1 MSADAVRPDFLVL
14 GAQKCATSWLYY
26 CLREHPELHLPE
38 HKREYEYIGG
48 DLYAERGPDWYFSLL
63 AGKKD
68 SQRAGAVSV
77 DYLTDPRSAPEV
89 RKQVPNV
96 KLIASLREPVSR
108 AMSAYF
114 WYLRKGHIPDVG
126 VEQALEQG
134 MLAATRPAA
143 ANEFFRDLVTRG
155 FYDEQLARYR
165 ALFPANQML
174 VVLYEDIAAD
184 PMAVLEQVFA
194 FIGVDPTFVPPSIST
209 TPKKNTYS
217 RPLIEIERLT
227 SRLPDLPRRAF
238 AKVIDA
244 INGWTSGAGTGG
256 AGTGGEGRPEI
267 PTDLRQRLRE
277 LYRPHQ
283 AALQQMLQELPESQ
297 RPAGSLKDRWS

>member
-1 MSADAVRPDFLVL
+1 MSADVVRPDFLVL

-48 DLYAERGPDWYFSLL
+48 DLYRERGAEWYFSLL
-63 AGKKD
+63 AGRKD
-68 SQRAGAVSV
+68 TQRAGAVSV

-89 RKQVPNV
+89 RAQLPGV

-114 WYLRKGHIPDVG
+114 WYLRKGHVPDVG
-126 VEQALEQG
+126 VARALEQG
-134 MLAATRPAA
+134 MQEPGTSATNADRY
-143 ANEFFRDLVTRG
+143 FRDLITRG

-165 ALFPANQML
+165 ALFPPSQVMI
-174 VVLYEDIAAD
+174 VLYEDIARD
-184 PMAVLEQVFA
+184 PLSVLKELFT
-194 FIGVDPTFVPPSIST
+194 FLGVDPGFVPPSIST

-217 RPLIEIERLT
+217 RPLIALERLT
-227 SRLPDLPRRAF
+227 SLLPDLPRRVF
-238 AKVIDA
+238 AKGIDA
-244 INGWTSGAGTGG
+244 INGWTSGG
-256 AGTGGEGRPEI
+256 APSDRPDI
-267 PTDLRQRLRE
+267 PTDLRQRLRA

-283 AALQQMLQELPESQ
+283 AALQQQIQELPASQ
-297 RPAGSLKDRWS
+297 RPTGTLQDRWS